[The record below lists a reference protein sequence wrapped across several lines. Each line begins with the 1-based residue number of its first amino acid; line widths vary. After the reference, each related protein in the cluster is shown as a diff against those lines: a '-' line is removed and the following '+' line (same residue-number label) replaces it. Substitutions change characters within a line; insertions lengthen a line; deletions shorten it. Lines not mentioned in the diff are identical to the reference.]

1 MDVLSEI
8 LPTRMPKRGAPRL
21 AAIAVLLALLHFGK
35 LFFVTLITAIV
46 ISFILEPLVEIFMRL
61 RLPRGPASF
70 LACSLALLALYFAS
84 LGAYAQVIGLL
95 DDLPNYGK
103 RLGEMG
109 TAATARVENLE
120 RTLNE
125 MLPKRMQER
134 SATGETQQA
143 AQKNR
148 RNRKTAEPQQQQPL
162 PPTVQEVR
170 IQQERPNIL
179 EVAYDQL
186 SQLYDVILAS
196 SFVPFLV
203 YFMLSWRDHIR
214 RSFLQLFEG
223 EDRGEVASS
232 LRVVAELTRAY
243 MAGNFVLGIL
253 LSVITTALFLFFRLP
268 YALLVG
274 PVSGFLSLVPY
285 VGLPLAVLPPAM
297 AALPVYKTLP
307 QYLILCT
314 SVAFLHLIAMNVFYP
329 KVVGGRVH
337 LNPLAVTIALMF
349 WGLLWGGAGLAL
361 AIPIT
366 AGVKAVCDNVS
377 GLEPYGKLLGD

>member
-35 LFFVTLITAIV
+35 LFFVTLIAAIV

-95 DDLPNYGK
+95 DDLPNYAK

-109 TAATARVENLE
+109 MAATARVENLE

-134 SATGETQQA
+134 SATGETQQT

-148 RNRKTAEPQQQQPL
+148 RTRKTAELPQQPL

-179 EVAYDQL
+179 EVAYEQL
-186 SQLYDVILAS
+186 SQLYDVILAA

-253 LSVITTALFLFFRLP
+253 LSVITTTLFLFFRLP